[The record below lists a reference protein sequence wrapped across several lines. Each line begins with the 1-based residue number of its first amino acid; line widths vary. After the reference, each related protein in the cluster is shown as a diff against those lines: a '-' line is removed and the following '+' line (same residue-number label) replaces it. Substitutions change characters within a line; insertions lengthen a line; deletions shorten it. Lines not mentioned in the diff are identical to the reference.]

1 MTDSALRELADDPS
15 SRKRF
20 FKMMGGAGAVSA
32 FGIVLAACGD
42 DDDKD
47 AADKSEP
54 LPSRRPRLP
63 TTTRAI
69 CISSTTR

>member
-32 FGIVLAACGD
+32 FGVFLAACGD
-42 DDDKD
+42 DDKD
-47 AADKSEP
+47 DRLDLDVA
-54 LPSRRPRLP
+54 RPRA
-63 TTTRAI
+63 TTA
-69 CISSTTR
+69 